1 MKVANLYNPLTVVA
15 HPWEDL
21 SEAARRMTRNDVGSL
36 AIYAHGRLAGI
47 LTERDLTRAVAD
59 GVDLSHTTV
68 EEYMTSEPT
77 TTTPETDAREAAV
90 TMLGLGV
97 RHIPVL
103 SDHMLLGMVSIR
115 DVLEDLVWTADAPS
129 A

>member
-1 MKVANLYNPLTVVA
+1 MKVSRLYNPLTVVA

-36 AIYAHGRLAGI
+36 AIYAHGQLAGI

-59 GVDLSHTTV
+59 GVDLTRTTV
-68 EEYMTSEPT
+68 EEYMTTEPET
-77 TTTPETDAREAAV
+77 ASPDTDARDAAI

-97 RHIPVL
+97 RHIPVIA
-103 SDHMLLGMVSIR
+103 DHTLLGVLSIR
-115 DVLEDLVWTADAPS
+115 DVLEDLVWTGEVRS